1 MHLRVDSVACGVGEN
16 FKKFVEPLLLEVGDI
31 AALWEALPFL
41 DDNLE
46 KVLRCRINI
55 DLAAQLRQTLIFTS
69 PTPPVI
75 QK

>member
-1 MHLRVDSVACGVGEN
+1 
-16 FKKFVEPLLLEVGDI
+16 
-31 AALWEALPFL
+31 LPFL